1 MPMIPTEATP
11 DERASRF
18 RRLLAMEID
27 RIVEDLAAR
36 RPLLLEVWG
45 RHRDRGPFL
54 DTLFSRWS
62 TVGFAELTSLEPDVA
77 SAIDA
82 FYREV
87 ANFRLYVSYTQD
99 MPSTLSDRLE
109 TTLLRLR
116 EVSRP
121 ALAALGGLPPGHR
134 PPAPPTLPPLATGP
148 RPLDPNASAAL
159 DRVEYEDLG
168 PATGTGEFGP
178 SPAALAETEEE
189 RAARISWRAKGKVFD
204 GEGEN

>member
-1 MPMIPTEATP
+1 MIPTEPTP
-11 DERASRF
+11 EERAGRF

-27 RIVEDLAAR
+27 RIVEDLATR

-54 DTLFSRWS
+54 DTLYSRWG

-77 SAIDA
+77 MSIDA

-99 MPSTLSDRLE
+99 MPGTLADRLDS
-109 TTLLRLR
+109 TLLRLR
-116 EVSRP
+116 EVSGP
-121 ALAALGGLPPGHR
+121 AILALGGMPLGHR
-134 PPAPPTLPPLATGP
+134 PPAPPTLPPLSTGP
-148 RPLDPNASAAL
+148 RGPDPSAPAGPA
-159 DRVEYEDLG
+159 VEYEDLG
-168 PATGTGEFGP
+168 PAGGEGEFPP

-189 RAARISWRAKGKVFD
+189 RASRISWRTKGKVFD
-204 GEGEN
+204 QEN